1 MMQRALAAALLA
13 DSPLHI
19 RNLTYSN
26 DANAALAVIEALG
39 ATVVKKEWQLIEA
52 RLDLAKGKLRQ
63 SFTTRNRLDSPKSIH
78 MELVEGPFSRF
89 DGRWFFQSLSED
101 ACKVIL
107 DLQFTVSNKLV
118 GMAARRLFDS
128 VSNNMVDAV
137 CQRANTIY
145 GK

>member
-1 MMQRALAAALLA
+1 MTHINRSALL
-13 DSPLHI
+13 P
-19 RNLTYSN
+19 YSSEAIFELVN
-26 DANAALAVIEALG
+26 DIEAYPLYMEGCVG

-137 CQRANTIY
+137 CQRAHTIY

>member
-1 MMQRALAAALLA
+1 MTHINRSALLPFRSEA
-13 DSPLHI
+13 IFELV
-19 RNLTYSN
+19 N
-26 DANAALAVIEALG
+26 DIEAYPLFMDGCVG
-39 ATVVKKEWQLIEA
+39 AKILKHDWQVIEA
-52 RLDLAKGKLRQ
+52 RLDLARGGIKQ

-107 DLQFTVSNKLV
+107 DLQFTVSNKVV
-118 GMAARRLFDS
+118 GIAVKRLFDS

-137 CQRANTIY
+137 CKRAGDVY

>member
-1 MMQRALAAALLA
+1 MTHINRSALL
-13 DSPLHI
+13 P
-19 RNLTYSN
+19 YSSEAIFDLVN
-26 DANAALAVIEALG
+26 DIEAYPLYMDGCVG
-39 ATVVKKEWQLIEA
+39 AKIVKKEWQVIEA
-52 RLDLAKGKLRQ
+52 QLDLAKGRIRQ

-107 DLQFTVSNKLV
+107 DLQFSVSNKLV

-137 CQRANTIY
+137 CQRASIVY